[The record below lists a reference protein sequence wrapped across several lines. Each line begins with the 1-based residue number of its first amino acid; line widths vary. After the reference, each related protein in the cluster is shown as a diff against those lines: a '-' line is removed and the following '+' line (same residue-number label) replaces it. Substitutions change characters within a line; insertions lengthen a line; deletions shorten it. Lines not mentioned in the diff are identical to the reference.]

1 MEVTSVSLD
10 ESTERK
16 IDDIMERT
24 SFDGRSELLRKAV
37 DELHAGMDTLGHTGD
52 MLDAVIV
59 VKHPREEKGVSEI
72 SHRYNSLI
80 STQLHSTLDAETCL
94 EIFHVNGVSD
104 AVKEMYKQLHGSRS
118 TESVRVVPQG

>member
-16 IDDIMERT
+16 IDDIMRRT

-37 DELHAGMDTLGHTGD
+37 DEMHAGIDTLGTTSD

-72 SHRYNSLI
+72 SHRYDSLI
-80 STQLHSTLDAETCL
+80 STQLHSTLDADSCL
-94 EIFHVNGVSD
+94 EIFHVNGASD
-104 AVKEMYKQLHGSRS
+104 TVKEMYKDLHGSRS

>member
-10 ESTERK
+10 DSTEQK
-16 IDDIMERT
+16 IEEIMERT

-37 DELHAGMDTLGHTGD
+37 DELHAGMDTLEHTGE
-52 MLDAVIV
+52 MLNAVIV

-72 SHRYNSLI
+72 SHRYDSLI

-94 EIFHVNGVSD
+94 EIFHVNGASD
-104 AVKEMYKQLHGSRS
+104 TVKEMYKHLHGSRS